1 MKKKILSMILAIAM
15 VISMFAGLATTASAA
30 GFAKATSIA
39 VGDQVV
45 LVCEGKLMEMT
56 SISTTKTKYGIGT
69 AYSGAPAGTM
79 VFDVVNGASE
89 GTVAFKNGD
98 NYLCWTSGNS
108 LDVSA
113 TLDANASWTVTIYEN
128 GNATIINAANSV
140 REIAWNNGSPR
151 FAAYD
156 NTATSFSNYYSVQ
169 LYKYSDAAC
178 THANATSS
186 VTTEPTCRTPGEK
199 TFTCP
204 DCKETWTET
213 IPATGHFWGEP
224 VQTTAPTCTKDGVN
238 TYTCSVCSGTKTEVI
253 AATGHTY
260 VGGTCSVCGAAE
272 PAPSYYEPLTAA
284 PAAWDGT
291 YLIAHPVDGA
301 VWIFNGTD
309 AVNDYVSATPAEGG
323 KILYADGMA
332 VVTIT
337 TVEGGYTLQIG
348 DKYMY
353 SSGSSNGLT
362 LGTTAN
368 ANALEFTADGVVI
381 TYGSTT
387 FRFNATSGQ
396 DRFRYYKTTTTGTSY
411 TYPTL
416 YKLVEETGEVPVEP
430 VECPH
435 AAVTEVPETPATCTT
450 AGNSAYWSCIDC
462 SKYFSDAACTTE
474 TTLEAV
480 TIPATGHTPGAY
492 TYNEDSTHTY
502 TCSVCNDVVTESC
515 SASVVEEVPATCIAY
530 SQTEYECTVCGGTWS
545 VTGTEYGAHTWADN
559 ACSVCKLCR
568 HCRPSCG
575 HHILFR

>member
-1 MKKKILSMILAIAM
+1 MSKRILSVVLTVAM
-15 VISMFAGLATTASAA
+15 VLSMFAGLTITASAA
-30 GFAKATSIA
+30 GYAKATSIA

-45 LVCEGKLMEMT
+45 LVCENALMEMT
-56 SISTTKTKYGIGT
+56 GISTTKTKYGIGT

-79 VFDVVNGASE
+79 VFEVVAGASD
-89 GTVAFKNGD
+89 GTFAFKNGE
-98 NYLCWTSGNS
+98 NYLYWTSGNS
-108 LDVSA
+108 LNVNA
-113 TLDANASWTVTIYEN
+113 TLSANTSWTVAFDVS
-128 GNATIINAANSV
+128 GNAAITNAADTT
-140 REIAWNNGSPR
+140 RQIWWNNGSPR
-151 FAAYD
+151 FACYA
-156 NTATSFSNYYSVQ
+156 NKTADATYYAVQ

-199 TFTCP
+199 AFTCP

-224 VQTTAPTCTKDGVN
+224 VQTTAPTCTEDGVN

-253 AATGHTY
+253 PATGHTY

-309 AVNDYVSATPAEGG
+309 AVSDYVVATPAENG
-323 KILYADGMA
+323 KITYADGMA

-348 DKYMY
+348 GKYMY
-353 SSGSSNGLT
+353 SNGSSNGLT
-362 LGTTAN
+362 LGNTAN
-368 ANALEFTADGVVI
+368 ANALEFTANGVII

-396 DRFRYYKTTTTGTSY
+396 DRFRYYKTSTTGTKY

-416 YKLVEETGEVPVEP
+416 YKLVEE
-430 VECPH
+430 
-435 AAVTEVPETPATCTT
+435 
-450 AGNSAYWSCIDC
+450 
-462 SKYFSDAACTTE
+462 
-474 TTLEAV
+474 
-480 TIPATGHTPGAY
+480 
-492 TYNEDSTHTY
+492 
-502 TCSVCNDVVTESC
+502 
-515 SASVVEEVPATCIAY
+515 
-530 SQTEYECTVCGGTWS
+530 
-545 VTGTEYGAHTWADN
+545 
-559 ACSVCKLCR
+559 
-568 HCRPSCG
+568 
-575 HHILFR
+575 